1 MFLTEHIIK
10 QMSNNLTDIEQD
22 ENQLYEY
29 IIDLA
34 KYGDEN
40 EQSKVLKI
48 EKYINHTSSEVK
60 SAVFF
65 ALLFVLKIDNEEY
78 KSLAIKYLSD
88 KNEDEDLRVKCSSGL
103 AQTYSDSKDK
113 TLLSILSK
121 ILYDKSDSMYVISSV
136 FNSLLLIY
144 GLSSREIFLRREGYK
159 QYADEEDLIEFH
171 KEFKE
176 IKEIVS

>member
-1 MFLTEHIIK
+1 
-10 QMSNNLTDIEQD
+10 MSNNLTDIEKD

-34 KYGDEN
+34 KYSEEN

-65 ALLFVLKIDNEEY
+65 ALLFVLKIDSKEY
-78 KSLAIKYLSD
+78 KSLAIKHLLD

-103 AQTYSDSKDK
+103 AQTYSNTKDK
-113 TLLSILSK
+113 KLLSILFK
-121 ILYDKSDSMYVISSV
+121 ILYDKSESMYVKSSA

-144 GLSSREIFLRREGYK
+144 GLSSRDIFLRRKGYK

-171 KEFKE
+171 KEFKD
-176 IKEIVS
+176 IKQIIS